1 MGVAVVGVGE
11 HQEQGA
17 LSVLAKRGLVEFQGL
32 RVPQEGLENRRFSFP
47 CGVHDEAFAVGV
59 LLVVHKVD
67 REPEV
72 EEHVASQSVTS
83 STSAHGNNT
92 NKGAVV
98 LSSASICLL
107 S

>member
-17 LSVLAKRGLVEFQGL
+17 LSVLAKRGLVEFHGL

-59 LLVVHKVD
+59 LLNAY
-67 REPEV
+67 R
-72 EEHVASQSVTS
+72 S
-83 STSAHGNNT
+83 SP
-92 NKGAVV
+92 
-98 LSSASICLL
+98 LE
-107 S
+107 